1 MAISWLRAL
10 KVVPWDKVIEHAP
23 GVLDKARSLID
34 KHRGAANTASASSAV
49 QETEA
54 LPSLDELNARTL
66 ALQIQLEAQAVA
78 QQHMAQTMA
87 ELAEQ
92 QAGMIAMVKR
102 LQSRLKLLTAGVVL
116 LVLICAAL
124 VFMVQG
130 RTANQSPT
138 ASSYANPVAK
148 SATSSRG

>member
-1 MAISWLRAL
+1 MAISWLSAL

-34 KHRGAANTASASSAV
+34 KHRGAAATGSASTVGQETDATPSLEALNSRSLAFQKQLQEQAAV
-49 QETEA
+49 QQ
-54 LPSLDELNARTL
+54 S
-66 ALQIQLEAQAVA
+66 
-78 QQHMAQTMA
+78 MAQTMA

-102 LQSRLKLLTAGVVL
+102 LQSRLKWLTAGVVL
-116 LVLICAAL
+116 LVLICSGL
-124 VFMVQG
+124 FFMVQS

-148 SATSSRG
+148 SAMSPRG